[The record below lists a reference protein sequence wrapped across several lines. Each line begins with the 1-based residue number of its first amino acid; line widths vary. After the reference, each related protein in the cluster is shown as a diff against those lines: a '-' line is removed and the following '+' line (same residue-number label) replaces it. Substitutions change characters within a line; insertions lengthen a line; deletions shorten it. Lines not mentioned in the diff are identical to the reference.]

1 MNVQTN
7 STTAQTNTS
16 PHSCLITSAYPSLS
30 VGADK
35 VVPAVDGVAHLKYD
49 YPGKNKTITSLQPNS
64 RINAYPSNLP
74 YEHKRGRY
82 HLFDRIFVISVFLD
96 LILTCPN
103 TYSNL

>member
-49 YPGKNKTITSLQPNS
+49 YPGKNKTITSLQSTSSITLTLVIYLTNTTKDDITIS
-64 RINAYPSNLP
+64 IKISLY
-74 YEHKRGRY
+74 RY
-82 HLFDRIFVISVFLD
+82 FVISF
-96 LILTCPN
+96 
-103 TYSNL
+103 